1 MQLFGFAFWNSC
13 IHSNFD
19 ADGGKLDETLG
30 AYLFLSPFISINSHK
45 YFDTN
50 VVFILMTKG
59 RIK

>member
-1 MQLFGFAFWNSC
+1 MYLKVMLFPPPL
-13 IHSNFD
+13 FD
-19 ADGGKLDETLG
+19 CVVLKTLG
-30 AYLFLSPFISINSHK
+30 AYLFLSTFISINSHK